1 MIRAVLLACTLL
13 AGPALGAGSTEPDE
27 GKEEEEAE
35 TPAAGMPPA
44 PYALL
49 PPEQVNA
56 FPPEILARMRAAL
69 VALETA
75 RDGN

>member
-27 GKEEEEAE
+27 GKEEAE